1 MTADFTGPEP
11 CLYVLEASVLF
22 FLQYMCSHLMFSEFV
37 LIAIPVGLVYIFL
50 MIYDS
55 EHFLT
60 LLLVL
65 LVFLFFVW
73 GEGGNVYSTYC
84 PWSNWVVLALMSYM
98 SS

>member
-1 MTADFTGPEP
+1 M
-11 CLYVLEASVLF
+11 CLKLLCCF
-22 FLQYMCSHLMFSEFV
+22 FNNDCKRVSSSYMCSYLIFSDFV

-50 MIYDS
+50 MIHDS
-55 EHFLT
+55 EHFLA

-65 LVFLFFVW
+65 LVFLFFCVC